1 MTDRDHDEF
10 REWPGAYALGALEPA
25 ERRAFEVHLEGCST
39 CSDEVRSL
47 LRVHGLLSQLD
58 RAAIDDRPD
67 RRRADI
73 VAARAR
79 TEQVSEQ
86 VELRSSRR
94 RWRIAAASSAAA
106 ALLIAGAG
114 VVAVTGTNGM
124 GEESDPP
131 SWAEGPIVPAAIT
144 STQADTTWIS
154 TSARGW
160 GTEIHVD
167 LLGLPQRSQYQL
179 WVVDADGVW
188 TQSSTWGP
196 TPSGGADITGATS
209 VAADAL
215 DRIVVTSDDRD
226 EILIDASV

>member
-1 MTDRDHDEF
+1 VTDRHDEF
-10 REWPGAYALGALEPA
+10 RDWPGAYALGALEPA
-25 ERRAFEVHLEGCST
+25 ERRAFEEHLEGCPA

-58 RAAIDDRPD
+58 RTAIDDRPD
-67 RRRADI
+67 RHVADA

-79 TEQVSEQ
+79 TEQVTEHSD
-86 VELRSSRR
+86 LRSSRR
-94 RWRIAAASSAAA
+94 RWRIAALSSVAV
-106 ALLIAGAG
+106 ALMIGAAG
-114 VVAVTGTNGM
+114 VVLITAGD
-124 GEESDPP
+124 EADSP

-167 LLGLPQRSQYQL
+167 LLGLPPRPQYQL
-179 WVVDADGVW
+179 WVIDDDGVW

-196 TPSGGADITGATS
+196 TPSGGADVTGATS

-215 DRIVVTSDDRD
+215 DRIVVTSNDRD
-226 EILIDASV
+226 EILIDARV